1 MIKSN
6 LVILFFVSIIF
17 AYSVPDSLRNEA
29 KKVNDY
35 VINCQFDDALE
46 LSNSLLNKDP
56 EEPLYYYLKIA
67 TLGLMT
73 LDQDLP
79 VREELFF
86 STYKSGMELLKSK
99 EELDSD
105 SYLKMLEG
113 FMYTSYS
120 SFQLLSGNY
129 FSAVSKGK
137 DGLAAVEE
145 SRELDSTNHDL
156 DYYLGFFSYARG
168 ELKSRVPILFWLDD
182 SSQEGLKQLRQCS
195 SDGLFMN
202 KAADMVLV
210 DVMVREGDLENG
222 EEMLSPMMNEYPES
236 RFLMWTEARLR
247 EGQNDTEETI
257 RAYSTLA
264 TSYFDNDYYHNG
276 FITALT
282 ALDYFQNDDAQ
293 KRIQAIQFL
302 ESIDRDSVPDSE
314 KNQYNKIYQLSME

>member
-1 MIKSN
+1 MKSS
-6 LVILFFVSIIF
+6 LVILLLVSVIF
-17 AYSVPDSLRNEA
+17 GYSVSDSLRTEA

-35 VINCQFDDALE
+35 VINCEFDRALE
-46 LSNSLLNKDP
+46 LSNSLLAKDP

-73 LDQDLP
+73 LDRDQP
-79 VREELFF
+79 VEEELFF
-86 STYKSGMELLKSK
+86 ATYKSGMELLKSK
-99 EELDSD
+99 DNLDSD

-120 SFQLLSGNY
+120 SFQLLNGNY

-137 DGLAAVEE
+137 DGLAAVEQ
-145 SRELDSTNHDL
+145 SRELDSANHDL

-182 SSQEGLKQLRQCS
+182 SSQEGLDQLRRCS
-195 SDGLFMN
+195 ASGLFMN
-202 KAADMVLV
+202 RAADMVLV
-210 DVMVREGDLENG
+210 DVMVREGDLTNG
-222 EEMLSPMMNEYPES
+222 EQMLTPMMNEYPES

-264 TSYFDNDYYHNG
+264 TSYFDNAYYHNG

-282 ALDYFQNDDAQ
+282 ALDYCKNDREKQRSTAQN
-293 KRIQAIQFL
+293 FL
-302 ESIDRDSVPDSE
+302 EVIDRAAVPDSE
-314 KNQYNKIYQLSME
+314 KSEYNKIYQFSRE